1 MTNATFSN
9 RSNRRKALPARMRPR
24 IEQLMSSGGQTPP
37 LRINE
42 RAVFSWLDSRFH
54 IHAFAYAINSCT
66 FQPAEYTFQ
75 PVEYTF
81 QPAECKTYLGIQE

>member
-1 MTNATFSN
+1 
-9 RSNRRKALPARMRPR
+9 MRPR

-37 LRINE
+37 LRING

-54 IHAFAYAINSCT
+54 IHAFAYAINSIYRCNQLSFIFQPAECT